1 MESEKKYNDT
11 LVTMF
16 NDDRWGEGNYLSAEI
31 DAKAFDVLQTIGLGD
46 KLLFKTTMRSS
57 KNGNAIAFIEIVKP
71 RGDID
76 AKYRNTKGGVKA
88 ARTAT
93 QTKPKF

>member
-16 NDDRWGEGNYLSAEI
+16 NDDRWGEGNYLSTEI

-46 KLLFKTTMRSS
+46 KLLFKTTQRTS
-57 KNGNAIAFIEIVKP
+57 KNGNAIAFVEIIKS
-71 RGDID
+71 RGD
-76 AKYRNTKGGVKA
+76 AQSPKRRA
-88 ARTAT
+88 ATASKPSASS
-93 QTKPKF
+93 KPKF